1 MNGIKYFSHSS
12 NARSDEKIIAL
23 RMQYGIEGYGIYF
36 MLLERLSETDD
47 FTCATD
53 YKALAFDFHCDS
65 DVIKSIV
72 ETSQLFAL
80 NNDGTRFYSPKFIE
94 RQKEQVE
101 KMQYISQKRR
111 EAIQKRWAK
120 AREKKHS
127 DVIENQ
133 DTQIQMNNTGNTNVS
148 RTKYNSKTTVIQN
161 DTIINKTKNNIDVF
175 PKVNTSLSELDK
187 PNSDDEEI
195 ICERT
200 KKIEKI
206 NYGLLLVFWNTQT
219 QGIFNS
225 ITCIK
230 EKRREAVR
238 ARIRQH
244 GKEAFM
250 LAIKRATQSDFLKGQ
265 NDRQWKMTF
274 DWLIKPN
281 NFIKVLEGNY
291 DNRTSNIAGDRP
303 AEHHQSVAP
312 NYDETF

>member
-1 MNGIKYFSHSS
+1 
-12 NARSDEKIIAL
+12 
-23 RMQYGIEGYGIYF
+23 MQYGIEGYGIYF

-65 DVIKSIV
+65 DIIKSIV

-80 NNDGTRFYSPKFIE
+80 NDDGTRFYSPKFIE

-120 AREKKHS
+120 AKEKKS
-127 DVIENQ
+127 TDVIENQ
-133 DTQIQMNNTGNTNVS
+133 GTQVQVNNTSNTNVS
-148 RTKYNSKTTVIQN
+148 GTEYNSNTSVIQT
-161 DTIINKTKNNIDVF
+161 DTIINKTKQNNIDVF
-175 PKVNTSLSELDK
+175 PKVNTSLSENNK
-187 PNSDDEEI
+187 SFSDDEEI

-200 KKIEKI
+200 KKIENI
-206 NYGLLLVFWNTQT
+206 NYGNLLAFWNTQT

-230 EKRREAVR
+230 EKRRELVR

-250 LAIKRATQSDFLKGQ
+250 LAIRRATQSDFLKGQ

-274 DWLIKPN
+274 DWLVKPN

-291 DNRTSNIAGDRP
+291 DNRTNNSAGDRP
-303 AEHHQSVAP
+303 AGHHQSVAP